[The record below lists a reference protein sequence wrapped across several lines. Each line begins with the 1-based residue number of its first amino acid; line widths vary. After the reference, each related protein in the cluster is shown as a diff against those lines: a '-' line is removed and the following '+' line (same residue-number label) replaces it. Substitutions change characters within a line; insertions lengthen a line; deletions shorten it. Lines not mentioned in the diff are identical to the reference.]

1 MRKTKIICTLGPSTD
16 DDDIL
21 RKLMIEG
28 MNVARFNFSHG
39 DHAQHKRNME
49 RIMKFRTELNLPV
62 ATLLDTKGPEIR
74 VKDFKNGK
82 IELKPGQTFT
92 LTTDEVEGDEKM
104 VSITYKNL
112 VNDVKPG
119 NTILI
124 DDGLIEMTVEQV
136 SENKIVCR
144 VVNGGPVSNHKGV
157 NVPRVNLSMPYI
169 SEHDRADIIFGIEND
184 FDFIA
189 ASFVRTADDVLEI
202 RKILDEHGCDN
213 INIISKIE
221 NMQGVENIDEI
232 IRVSDGIMVARGDM
246 GVEIPLED
254 VPVIQ
259 KMIIK
264 KVYNADKQVVTAT
277 QMLDSMIKNP
287 RPTRAEATDVAN
299 AIYDGTSA
307 IMLSGETAA
316 GKYPVEALHTMIK
329 IAERAEED
337 IDYTKRFYERGNI
350 QNPDITSAIS
360 HATCTTAIDLGA
372 AAIVTVTK
380 SGKTARMISKY
391 RPKCPIIGCSPVEKV
406 CRQLNLSWGVQ
417 PLLIAEENNTDDLF
431 EHSVEAA
438 KRNHYIKDGEIVVIT
453 AGVPLGVAGTT
464 NLIKVHVVGHILV
477 KGTSVNEKSVCAPL
491 CVAETE
497 EDLQKNYNP
506 GDIIVMKETSNNI
519 MEQLKTASAIVC
531 EKDGKNSHAA
541 IVGLSR
547 DVPVIIGAKNATQ
560 ILKTGA
566 IVTVKAKDGV
576 VVS

>member
-92 LTTDEVEGDEKM
+92 FTTDEVEGDEKM

-144 VVNGGPVSNHKGV
+144 VVNGGPVSNRKGV

-169 SEHDRADIIFGIEND
+169 SEQDRADIIFGIEND

-189 ASFVRTADDVLEI
+189 ASFVRTA
-202 RKILDEHGCDN
+202 
-213 INIISKIE
+213 NIISKIE